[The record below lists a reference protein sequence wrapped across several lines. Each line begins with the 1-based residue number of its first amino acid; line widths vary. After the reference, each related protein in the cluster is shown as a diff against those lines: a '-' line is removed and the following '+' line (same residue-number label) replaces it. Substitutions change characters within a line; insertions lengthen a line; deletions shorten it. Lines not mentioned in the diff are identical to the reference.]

1 MLWEI
6 YTRRVPYAN
15 ARDFQEVKE
24 GILGGQRPDFPVCR
38 LLGYRELVE
47 KCWLTSADERPTFT
61 EIIGKLQ
68 HMTLTSFE

>member
-6 YTRRVPYAN
+6 YTRRVPYSN

-24 GILGGQRPDFPVCR
+24 GILRGQRPDFPVRR

-47 KCWLTSADERPTFT
+47 KCWLKSAGDRPNF
-61 EIIGKLQ
+61 EKIFDDLQ
-68 HMTLTSFE
+68 RMTVNVYG